1 MEPLRLFFTGLKF
14 AKSKIREGR
23 SWLEGDTSKSAEKI
37 VVLKMS
43 VIIDVVHDCR

>member
-1 MEPLRLFFTGLKF
+1 MFFTGLKF

-23 SWLEGDTSKSAEKI
+23 SWLEGDTSKSAKEI

-43 VIIDVVHDCR
+43 VIIDVIHDCR